1 MRVRFG
7 IWGAGAV
14 DELKVAS
21 FAVVRD
27 GESRIDAV
35 ARSVAR
41 STGLVWCG
49 GPSLESSGPGAAIY
63 HGTLGRPLDSGGW
76 SPVAEVWLSVS
87 TYYDATIRMETP

>member
-1 MRVRFG
+1 MRVRFSM
-7 IWGAGAV
+7 WGAV
-14 DELKVAS
+14 DGLEVAR

-27 GESRIDAV
+27 GESRINAV

-49 GPSLESSGPGAAIY
+49 GPSLDSSGPGAAIY
-63 HGTLGRPLDSGGW
+63 HGTLGRAVDGGGW

-87 TYYDATIRMETP
+87 TYDATIP